1 VNTLR
6 KCLYSTSGRVATTV
20 VIARWI
26 MLDMGRAVALVY
38 RREEN
43 AIHLE
48 PKVFIPELTTRLL
61 FSI

>member
-1 VNTLR
+1 MNTLR
-6 KCLYSTSGRVATTV
+6 KRLYSTSGRIGTTV

-26 MLDMGRAVALVY
+26 MLDMGRAEALVY

-43 AIHLE
+43 AIHPQ